1 VTDDAHAA
9 ANHVRGELTTV
20 MDTIR
25 ARLEDVDLPVEV
37 ALLAVQ
43 VVVDGLG
50 PMVVALTHPENGSE
64 RVVEIAREVG
74 RIYADAVPPLLKVVF
89 NELRARGWEMR
100 GDGTYVDPEG
110 NAWRTLE
117 DAISAQSFREIAAL
131 GDQSPPSQV

>member
-1 VTDDAHAA
+1 
-9 ANHVRGELTTV
+9 
-20 MDTIR
+20 
-25 ARLEDVDLPVEV
+25 
-37 ALLAVQ
+37 
-43 VVVDGLG
+43 
-50 PMVVALTHPENGSE
+50 MVVALTHPENGSE